1 MSDYDEDVFFDEE
14 DEKEK
19 IEKEI
24 ISEDDFDEDFQ
35 GEDRKKAVY
44 RNTTE
49 AEEDEFSE
57 DFDVT
62 DTADEDFDDS
72 EEISVTDEKI
82 KQDPPACDGKEGKI
96 TEANDFREVKP
107 GEDVQNGDEPENIAD
122 ENREACEGTVED
134 TEEEADEDEDDSPY
148 EDVCFVCRRPESVT
162 GKQFKLPNNICVCND
177 CMHKTMDA
185 VSQFDY
191 QGMLDPSML
200 AQSMNQSDLSDLS
213 KKFPN
218 ISFVNLADLQGD
230 GGIPNK
236 QKLKKKKKKAE
247 NESVLDIKNIPPPH
261 KIKAQLDD
269 FVVGQDYAK
278 KVISVAVYNHYKRVA
293 TNTMDDIEIEKSNML
308 MIGPTG
314 CGKTYLVKTL
324 ARLLDVPLAIT
335 DATSL
340 TEAGYIGDDI
350 ESVVSKLL
358 AAADND
364 VERAEMGII
373 FIDEIDKIAK
383 KKETT
388 SRDVSGESVQQGM
401 LKLLEGA
408 EVEVPVGAN
417 SKNAMVPLTTV
428 NTRNILFICGGAFPD
443 LDDIIKQR
451 LMKKT
456 SIGYEAD
463 LKDKFNNDKDLIK
476 KVTIE
481 DLKKFGMIP
490 EFLGRLPIIYT
501 LDALD
506 KDMYIKILK
515 EPKNAILKQ
524 YQKLLALDEVD
535 LEFDDGALEAIA
547 EKAMEKDTGAR
558 ALRAI
563 IEEFMLDI
571 MYEIPKDEN
580 IGRVTIT
587 KEYIE
592 GCGGPK
598 IEIRSTET
606 LPGIE

>member
-35 GEDRKKAVY
+35 GEDRKKTVY

-62 DTADEDFDDS
+62 DTAEDDFDDS
-72 EEISVTDEKI
+72 DDGADEEKKDTS
-82 KQDPPACDGKEGKI
+82 A
-96 TEANDFREVKP
+96 TEQKTAEAAHDFREVVDGVDTQDAEK
-107 GEDVQNGDEPENIAD
+107 ET
-122 ENREACEGTVED
+122 CEGTIED

-247 NESVLDIKNIPPPH
+247 NEPVLDIKNIPPPH

-324 ARLLDVPLAIT
+324 ARLLDVPLAVT

>member
-62 DTADEDFDDS
+62 DTAEDEFDDS
-72 EEISVTDEKI
+72 D
-82 KQDPPACDGKEGKI
+82 DGADKESKDTSA
-96 TEANDFREVKP
+96 TEQKTAEAVHDFREVVDGMDTQDAEK
-107 GEDVQNGDEPENIAD
+107 ET
-122 ENREACEGTVED
+122 CKGTVED
-134 TEEEADEDEDDSPY
+134 TEEETDEDEDDSPY

-200 AQSMNQSDLSDLS
+200 AQSMNQSDLSELS

-247 NESVLDIKNIPPPH
+247 NEPVLDIKNIPPPH

>member
-35 GEDRKKAVY
+35 GEDRKKTVY

-62 DTADEDFDDS
+62 DTAEDDFDDS
-72 EEISVTDEKI
+72 DDGADEEKKDTS
-82 KQDPPACDGKEGKI
+82 A
-96 TEANDFREVKP
+96 TEQKTAEAAHDFREVVDGVDTQDAEK
-107 GEDVQNGDEPENIAD
+107 ET
-122 ENREACEGTVED
+122 CEGTIED

-247 NESVLDIKNIPPPH
+247 NEPVLDIKNIPPPH

>member
-62 DTADEDFDDS
+62 DTTEDDFDDS
-72 EEISVTDEKI
+72 DDGADKEK
-82 KQDPPACDGKEGKI
+82 KDTSA
-96 TEANDFREVKP
+96 TEQKTAEAAHDFREVVDGMDTQDAEK
-107 GEDVQNGDEPENIAD
+107 ET
-122 ENREACEGTVED
+122 CEGTVED
-134 TEEEADEDEDDSPY
+134 MEEEMDEDEDDSPY

-200 AQSMNQSDLSDLS
+200 AQSMNQSDLSELS

-247 NESVLDIKNIPPPH
+247 NEPVLDIKNIPPPH

>member
-82 KQDPPACDGKEGKI
+82 KQDSPACDGKEGKI

-247 NESVLDIKNIPPPH
+247 NEPVLDIKNIPPPH

-606 LPGIE
+606 LPSIE